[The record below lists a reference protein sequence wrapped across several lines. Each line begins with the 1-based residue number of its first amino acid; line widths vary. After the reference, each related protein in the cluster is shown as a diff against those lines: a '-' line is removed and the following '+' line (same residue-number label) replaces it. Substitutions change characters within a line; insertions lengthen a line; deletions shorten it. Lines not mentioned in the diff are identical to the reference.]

1 MRRALRS
8 RSLEKKRK
16 NRLFSPG
23 RRRRRRACRKERFLK
38 IDTIPLYSKL
48 PVNQLSGCTV
58 IVVDV
63 LRASSSII
71 TAIMNG
77 AKRLVPASDAGD
89 AASLAMRLGSRD
101 CVLAGE
107 RGGLKLPDFAI
118 GNSPAEFT
126 AAAVGGKQVIMST
139 TNGTEA
145 INSVKAAKT
154 VLIGAMINR
163 TAVARR
169 ALELGDDILIV
180 CAGTAGRISADD
192 LCAAGA
198 IAEAMN
204 GISAKPLTPTDFT
217 MVCCMLYADWREGRA
232 DLSVTDHY
240 SRLVRLGFED
250 DVKYCFTQDITD
262 VVPVYDGGVI
272 S

>member
-1 MRRALRS
+1 M
-8 RSLEKKRK
+8 
-16 NRLFSPG
+16 
-23 RRRRRRACRKERFLK
+23 K
-38 IDTIPLYSKL
+38 IDTIPLYSKI

-71 TAIMNG
+71 TAVMNG
-77 AKRLVPASDAGD
+77 AQKIVPASDPGE
-89 AASLAMRLGSRD
+89 AAALALRLGVRD

-107 RGGLKLPDFAI
+107 RGGLRLPDFSL

-126 AAAVGGKQVIMST
+126 AEAVGGKQVIIST

-145 INSVKAAKT
+145 INSVKNAKN
-154 VLIGAMINR
+154 VLIGGMINR

-169 ALELGDDILIV
+169 ALEFEDDILIV
-180 CAGTAGRISADD
+180 CAGTQGRISADD

-204 GISAKPLTPTDFT
+204 GVAGQPLTPTDFT

-262 VVPVYDGGVI
+262 VVPVYNGGVI